1 VTEDA
6 LLASYLEVIGWHGD
20 AIGAGGAE
28 LRRGQ
33 FHDVLLLG
41 EVAYR
46 FPRDEQ
52 SRRLLPGRVA
62 LLRTLGKRELPVVI
76 AEVVSDAALDQP
88 LGRCHVALRRVPGR
102 PIETDAVTGPE
113 AGSAVADQLA
123 LLLDRL
129 SELGADRDVQ
139 AAAAPADSQR
149 WERFTADVAQVL
161 FPLMSGDGRKRATAE
176 LARVQN
182 VDATGSAL
190 VHSDLGG
197 ENLLWEA
204 SGPRPVLTAVL
215 DWDGAHLGNQ
225 AEDVASI
232 AATFGWPLA
241 TRLDARRHAGAT
253 PTIHDARAIAAT
265 FALQQALPAAL
276 SGDAEALDDG
286 LLYYREQ
293 R

>member
-1 VTEDA
+1 MTEDA
-6 LLASYLEVIGWHGD
+6 SLASYLEVLGRRGD
-20 AIGAGGAE
+20 AIGRGGAE

-52 SRRLLPGRVA
+52 SRRLLPGRAA
-62 LLRTLGKRELPVVI
+62 LLRTLGKCELPVAI
-76 AEVVSDAALDQP
+76 AEVVSDAALGQP
-88 LGRCHVALRRVPGR
+88 LGRCHVALRRVPGLR
-102 PIETDAVTGPE
+102 IAADAVTGPE
-113 AGSAVADQLA
+113 AASAAIDHLA

-129 SELGADRDVQ
+129 GELGADGDIQ
-139 AAAAPADSQR
+139 AAVGPADGQR
-149 WERFTADVAQVL
+149 WERFAADVAGVL
-161 FPLMSGDGRKRATAE
+161 FPLMSGDGRKRAAAE

-197 ENLLWEA
+197 ENLLWET
-204 SGPRPVLTAVL
+204 SGPQPVLTAVL
-215 DWDGAHLGNQ
+215 DWDGAHLGSQ
-225 AEDVASI
+225 AEDLASI

-241 TRLDARRHAGAT
+241 TRLDMRRHAGAN
-253 PTIHDARAIAAT
+253 PTIHDAKAIAAT

-276 SGDAEALDDG
+276 SGDTAALDDG
-286 LLYYREQ
+286 LLHYRG
-293 R
+293 RS